1 MADEPRTKAEV
12 RNDVVAEREAEH
24 ILKQERLPPE
34 HAHSKL
40 GRAIITGLFALLFA
54 ILSVVALWMKH

>member
-1 MADEPRTKAEV
+1 MADEHRAKAEV

-34 HAHSKL
+34 RLHSHTA
-40 GRAIITGLFALLFA
+40 RAIVPGVVALLIA
-54 ILSVVALWMKH
+54 ILSVVVLWMKH